1 METPA
6 LLESLTRGARLE
18 DLRLPGSSRQAL
30 NALAA
35 RRPSRTFAIFH
46 GPGGTGKA
54 LVAEALAAHLRLPAY
69 RIDLR
74 RLVSTHIGVTEK
86 HLDAVFDAAAA
97 GGALLLFDEGD
108 ALMGPRA
115 GVRDA
120 HDRYAHADIDHLLR
134 RIEAS
139 DGLAILTSNAV
150 REVAPELVRRAAAI
164 VGIPRTPA
172 PAQPA
177 RGPRAHP

>member
-6 LLESLTRGARLE
+6 ALEPLTRGVRLE
-18 DLRLPGSSRQAL
+18 TLRLPGSSRQAL

-35 RRPSRTFAIFH
+35 RRPSRTFALFH
-46 GPGGTGKA
+46 GPGRSGKA
-54 LVAEALAAHLRLPAY
+54 LVAEALAHRLGLPAY
-69 RIDLR
+69 RVDLGR
-74 RLVSTHIGVTEK
+74 IVSTYIGETEK
-86 HLDAVFDAAAA
+86 HLDAVFDAAEA

-120 HDRYAHADIDHLLR
+120 HDRYAHAEIDHLLR
-134 RIEAS
+134 RIEAF
-139 DGLAILTSNAV
+139 DGLAILTTSAV
-150 REVAPELVRRAAAI
+150 RELAPEVVRRAAAI

-172 PAQPA
+172 PA
-177 RGPRAHP
+177 GHP